1 MNFAR
6 LVPVA
11 CLAIA
16 MAQSA
21 LAQTFPVKP
30 IRLIS
35 GSGAAVEALMR
46 QIGQEMQGGMGQP
59 LVIENRPGGNGI
71 IAGEACARATPDG
84 YTLCMVDRTFPVLP
98 LLASRLPFD
107 VNKDFDPVTN
117 VVFAVLDRKSTRLN
131 SSHVALSRMP
141 SSA

>member
-59 LVIENRPGGNGI
+59 LVIENRPGEIG
-71 IAGEACARATPDG
+71 RA
-84 YTLCMVDRTFPVLP
+84 
-98 LLASRLPFD
+98 
-107 VNKDFDPVTN
+107 
-117 VVFAVLDRKSTRLN
+117 
-131 SSHVALSRMP
+131 HV
-141 SSA
+141 